1 MFDEDG
7 NFTPAHMLAMGK
19 RMDQA
24 IRLARKNKAE
34 VALEME
40 ISRAAMTQYCSGN
53 TVPTLQNMARFCQI
67 VKTPMD
73 FIVTGTTEELEAQVI
88 PVLQAFL
95 DSRKKTEK

>member
-7 NFTPAHMLAMGK
+7 NFTADHAREMGK

-24 IRLARKNKAE
+24 IRLAKTTKAK

-40 ISRAAMTQYCSGN
+40 ISRAAMTQYCSGA
-53 TVPTLQNMARFCQI
+53 TVPTLANMARFCQI

-73 FIVTGTTEELEAQVI
+73 YIVTGTTEDLESQVI
-88 PVLQAFL
+88 PVLQEFL
-95 DSRKKTEK
+95 DSRKRTA